1 MTRWAER
8 GRSSAA
14 LAAILFVVTAWS
26 SAAGAGPAF
35 PWTSFLAIA
44 REEPAAHVAHCVPG
58 DDGTRV
64 TAFFI
69 GRAPEFYQVWAT
81 VSGPDW
87 VAVHYNG
94 EGRPDW
100 VWRGA
105 WSGDRLSVAS
115 VSAYDPVAHATAC
128 DMLFNGRR

>member
-1 MTRWAER
+1 MTRWVEG
-8 GRSSAA
+8 GRSAVA
-14 LAAILFVVTAWS
+14 LAAILLVTAAWS
-26 SAAGAGPAF
+26 SVARAGPAF
-35 PWTSFLAIA
+35 PWTSFRAIA
-44 REEPAAHVAHCVPG
+44 QEEPTANVAHCVPG

-64 TAFFI
+64 TAFLI

-100 VWRGA
+100 VWHGV
-105 WSGDRLSVAS
+105 WSGDRLSVAA